1 MYSDK
6 KKQLDRFERGY
17 RWRSFRLFVKVF
29 YPVFIL
35 IALIMIFIKLD
46 AQVLTGDEVRGVVV
60 NVRVVQTGYR
70 SISVMD
76 AATVRLENG
85 VVEHVSGVKYKVGD
99 VVYFGVLKTKITGR
113 LKYRHIVRLQPVQR

>member
-1 MYSDK
+1 MHSDK

-46 AQVLTGDEVRGVVV
+46 AQVLTGDEVRGLVV

-99 VVYFGVLKTKITGR
+99 VVYFLGPIR
-113 LKYRHIVRLQPVQR
+113 LL